1 MFFNNTQQLAEH
13 KLILLYIFDQFSMPV
28 TNTQITQLVME
39 KDYMNYFLLQ
49 QFLGELVNTGM
60 LEYSQS
66 NNNFFYLLTEKGKK
80 TLEYFQDRLS
90 NELKLTLQKS
100 IEAKKQTFLKEMQ
113 IMADFTKK
121 KENEYIVDLK
131 VIENNITLID
141 LNLNVVSN
149 KQAKQI
155 CEKWKKE
162 APTLYGDI
170 IQLLIQP

>member
-1 MFFNNTQQLAEH
+1 MFLNNTQQLAEH
-13 KLILLYIFDQFSMPV
+13 KLILLYIFDQFSIPV
-28 TNTQITQLVME
+28 TNTQITQFVME

-60 LEYSQS
+60 LEYSQN

-90 NELKLTLQKS
+90 NELMLTLQKS
-100 IEAKKQTFLKEMQ
+100 IERKKQTFLKEMQ
-113 IMADFTKK
+113 IIADFTKK

-141 LNLNVVSN
+141 LKLNVVSN

-155 CEKWKKE
+155 CDKWKKE

-170 IQLLIQP
+170 IQLLIQS